1 MFINRLY
8 HQASAGPAHGQ
19 SVRILANFQERP
31 FIRVLSALSCLG
43 YCFSLSV
50 CLFVCFFT
58 VSYDEFSFII
68 INLICCV
75 YVVNF
80 SMLSDEY
87 FLHQYFEDRFLL

>member
-1 MFINRLY
+1 MDSLLEFLQIFRKDLLLEY
-8 HQASAGPAHGQ
+8 CQHC
-19 SVRILANFQERP
+19 LALAVAFH
-31 FIRVLSALSCLG
+31 F
-43 YCFSLSV
+43 
-50 CLFVCFFT
+50 LFVCFFI